1 MKRRKRIHKLSF
13 AGMVVAL
20 LCLTSCAEQWGQIDP
35 PAGNQVYPRLEQ
47 VLNLGFEEDLDPEA
61 IMLAAYDGGNLPQI
75 MNDDSLGNVLQLD
88 GGYAQIPNPLLNV
101 TVQNAVSF
109 TFWVKQSTED
119 NAGALLSFQNVEGS
133 QKMYFTANG
142 QINFNG
148 LDYAQRQSEPSLFT
162 AEEWYY
168 VAVAVTY
175 TGYTIHVNG
184 EKAAERI
191 VTSSDVDYASWEELV
206 QFMATAPYV
215 YISSGSTQQPV
226 EWWLDDFKLYRNTIT
241 GKEKATPVKGGGGGN
256 AFQEFITVG
265 ATDFTTG
272 WWSAFSEVVSTSGNG
287 IVHFKFKN
295 FNSGGTNNWENW
307 LIVITNGKAFG
318 EEGYAEHAVLRSD
331 AFGWGSANY
340 DGSKITHDY
349 NWDTF
354 ISDLNG
360 ATVDL
365 TLKTT
370 DGQLEMTAITTTT
383 SGKKYIYTYSQ
394 EGVSG
399 EWGAFLTV
407 EKAYIEIDAKEVY
420 TGTLYEKG
428 ANRLGAEDNS
438 TGWWGEHSALK
449 SFDGNGAI
457 KYQFYNY
464 GSGGANW
471 NNWVLVLTN
480 GIAIGSEGVQEYM
493 VLRSDAFG
501 WGTYYTG
508 ENLSHN
514 FNFETF
520 VADMQGAFV
529 DMTIRRIDTRL
540 DIIVKVTT
548 VSGDTMN
555 YSYFHNEFPT
565 GPLGSCFTTDSSHMD
580 FISISTYPFIK

>member
-13 AGMVVAL
+13 AGMVVVL
-20 LCLTSCAEQWGQIDP
+20 LCLSSCAEQWGQIDP

-109 TFWVKQSTED
+109 TFWVKQSAED

-133 QKMYFTANG
+133 QKMFFTANG

-148 LDYAQRQSEPSLFT
+148 VDYAQRQSEPSLFT

-191 VTSSDVDYASWEELV
+191 VTSSDADYASWEELV
-206 QFMATAPYV
+206 QFMATAPYL
-215 YISSGSTQQPV
+215 YIGNGSGQQPA

-272 WWSAFSEVVSTSGNG
+272 WWSAFSEVVSTTGNG

-295 FNSGGTNNWENW
+295 FNSGSGNNWENW
-307 LIVITNGKAFG
+307 LVVITNGKAFG

-331 AFGWGSANY
+331 AYGWGSANY
-340 DGSKITHDY
+340 DGANIQHDY
-349 NWDTF
+349 NFDTF
-354 ISDLNG
+354 VSDLKG

-370 DGQLEMTAITTTT
+370 EGHLEMTAVTTTT
-383 SGKKYIYTYSQ
+383 TGKQYTYTYSQ
-394 EGVSG
+394 EGVNG

-420 TGTLYEKG
+420 SGTLYEKG
-428 ANRLGAEDNS
+428 KNIFGAEDNTS
-438 TGWWGEHSALK
+438 GWWSIHSDLK

-457 KYQFYNY
+457 RYQFYNY

-480 GIAIGSEGVQEYM
+480 GIAIGSEGVAEYM

-501 WGTYYTG
+501 WGTYYVG
-508 ENLSHN
+508 ENITHN
-514 FNFETF
+514 FNLETF

-548 VSGDTMN
+548 VSGVTMN

-565 GPLGSCFTTDSSHMD
+565 GSLGSCFTTDSSHMD

>member
-13 AGMVVAL
+13 AGMVAVL
-20 LCLTSCAEQWGQIDP
+20 LCLSSCSEQWGQIDP

-88 GGYAQIPNPLLNV
+88 GGYTQIPNPLLNV
-101 TVQNAVSF
+101 KVQNAVSF
-109 TFWVKQSTED
+109 TFWVKQSAED

-133 QKMYFTANG
+133 QKMFFTANG

-148 LDYAQRQSEPSLFT
+148 VDYAQRQSEPSLFT

-175 TGYTIHVNG
+175 TGYTIHING

-191 VTSSDVDYASWEELV
+191 VTSSDADYASWEELV
-206 QFMATAPYV
+206 QFMATAPYL
-215 YISSGSTQQPV
+215 YIGNGSGQQPA

-272 WWSAFSEVVSTSGNG
+272 WWSAFSEVVSTTGNG

-295 FNSGGTNNWENW
+295 FNSGGGNNWENW
-307 LIVITNGKAFG
+307 LVVVTNGKAFG
-318 EEGYAEHAVLRSD
+318 EEGYAEHFVLRSD
-331 AFGWGSANY
+331 AYGWGSANY
-340 DGSKITHDY
+340 SGDNIQHDFDFD
-349 NWDTF
+349 NF
-354 ISDLNG
+354 IADMNG

-365 TLKTT
+365 TLKNI
-370 DGQLEMTAITTTT
+370 DGRLEVTAIATTTG
-383 SGKKYIYTYSQ
+383 GKEYTYSYFQ
-394 EGVSG
+394 EGVKG

-420 TGTLYEKG
+420 SGTLYEKG
-428 ANRLGAEDNS
+428 KNRFGAEDNTS
-438 TGWWGEHSALK
+438 GWWSIHSDLK

-480 GIAIGSEGVQEYM
+480 GIAIGSEGVEEYM
-493 VLRSDAFG
+493 VLRSDAYG
-501 WGTYYTG
+501 WGTYYIG
-508 ENLSHN
+508 ENISHD

-548 VSGDTMN
+548 VSGVTMN